1 MCRLE
6 CGAGYVIE
14 ASLSLHT
21 SKWDRAIVNTAM
33 LSVQRWKCN
42 KLCGFSPLQTQF
54 PTCLFARVSI
64 QHDKLEEHSSSRSLG
79 DGLVGLL
86 HRAPEGGKKK
96 KCMLV
101 IWVLS
106 ATAAKHRPVLTEGCL
121 VSGSALCPAVCLSL
135 SKCVQGAEHHASTE
149 WLTNPRHP
157 KTPMWAWFRLEG
169 QISASELVYCSP
181 DEPKVH
187 EIVALSHFFFFLYL
201 FPSGHI
207 RCFQFEAGCSG
218 INSGCASCCRV
229 AAGRQHHSNTCGCHL
244 NLLSSITMFSF
255 LKPLQ

>member
-1 MCRLE
+1 MWLLPTSNSIPNVFVCSGFHPTWQIG
-6 CGAGYVIE
+6 GALF
-14 ASLSLHT
+14 S
-21 SKWDRAIVNTAM
+21 SKPR
-33 LSVQRWKCN
+33 RWARWS
-42 KLCGFSPLQTQF
+42 SP
-54 PTCLFARVSI
+54 PR
-64 QHDKLEEHSSSRSLG
+64 SRG
-79 DGLVGLL
+79 W
-86 HRAPEGGKKK
+86 EKKK
-96 KCMLV
+96 RMLV

-106 ATAAKHRPVLTEGCL
+106 ATAVKHRPVLTEGCL

>member
-64 QHDKLEEHSSSRSLG
+64 QHDKLEEHSSPRSLG
-79 DGLVGLL
+79 DGLIGLL

-96 KCMLV
+96 KKHAGYLGFERDGGETPPGSDRGVFGVRVCSVSRCLFELV
-101 IWVLS
+101 KVCAGCRAPRIHWVTDEPPPS
-106 ATAAKHRPVLTEGCL
+106 QNPH
-121 VSGSALCPAVCLSL
+121 VSMIQTRGPDLSL
-135 SKCVQGAEHHASTE
+135 WISLLFPWWTKGAWNSGFES
-149 WLTNPRHP
+149 L
-157 KTPMWAWFRLEG
+157 L
-169 QISASELVYCSP
+169 
-181 DEPKVH
+181 
-187 EIVALSHFFFFLYL
+187 FFFVPVSKRTHTL
-201 FPSGHI
+201 FPVWSRMQRNKQWMCIMLQG
-207 RCFQFEAGCSG
+207 
-218 INSGCASCCRV
+218 
-229 AAGRQHHSNTCGCHL
+229 GRGKTTSQQHMWMPS
-244 NLLSSITMFSF
+244 
-255 LKPLQ
+255 